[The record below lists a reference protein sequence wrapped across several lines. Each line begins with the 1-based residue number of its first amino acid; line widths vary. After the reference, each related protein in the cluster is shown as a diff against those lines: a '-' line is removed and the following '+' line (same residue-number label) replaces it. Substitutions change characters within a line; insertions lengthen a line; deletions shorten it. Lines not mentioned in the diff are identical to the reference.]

1 MYLCSGYNKASY
13 YVEEADWKWMLQSM
27 VIVTKIVAP
36 RCKVTC
42 YVAVY
47 SVFKKDASSCVTSH
61 YTVSWGEWYS
71 RCWLQS
77 KMVLVSKSNNSR
89 VVKCDICYN
98 VLYILQTSQTSSSE
112 SDTLEWSHY
121 YTLYS
126 VTISLTNSI
135 KIQTFEAW
143 YSWI

>member
-1 MYLCSGYNKASY
+1 
-13 YVEEADWKWMLQSM
+13 MLQSM

-61 YTVSWGEWYS
+61 YTVSWVGSGTVNAGCKAKWP
-71 RCWLQS
+71 RLA
-77 KMVLVSKSNNSR
+77 KAINSR

-98 VLYILQTSQTSSSE
+98 VLCILQTSQTSSSKN
-112 SDTLEWSHY
+112 DTLEWSHHY
-121 YTLYS
+121 SLYS
-126 VTISLTNSI
+126 VAVSLTNSI
-135 KIQTFEAW
+135 KTQTFEAW
-143 YSWI
+143 YS